1 MGQVIALFLICD
13 LTRLTPELGVSN
25 LYSSRSKKDMVH
37 IMDIPNLS
45 QDAVTYLKVVVVLVV
60 AFFVIRL
67 ISRLLKRFLSAR
79 ALPVDAQNILR
90 RVVVYVL
97 WFIVLMYVIAEL
109 NLEEVL
115 MPLLG
120 ASVIVCLAVALAV
133 KNVLSDAVAGIFI
146 LLDKHFNI
154 GDEVET
160 MKYRGTILEV
170 TLRKTRIKTDDGTI
184 VVLANGKIDSSGWV
198 LYKRKTEAEE
208 N

>member
-1 MGQVIALFLICD
+1 MYKYLFIIGHIKAFRFFTD
-13 LTRLTPELGVSN
+13 IY
-25 LYSSRSKKDMVH
+25 LYIRTSKKNVGHMV
-37 IMDIPNLS
+37 DISNLS

-67 ISRLLKRFLSAR
+67 ISRLLKRFLSVR
-79 ALPVDAQNILR
+79 ALPEDAQNILR

-109 NLEEVL
+109 QLEELL

-120 ASVIVCLAVALAV
+120 ASVIVGLAVALAV

-146 LLDKHFNI
+146 LLDRHFNI

-160 MKYRGTILEV
+160 MKYKGEIIDV

-198 LYKRKTEAEE
+198 LYERKTEGEE

>member
-1 MGQVIALFLICD
+1 
-13 LTRLTPELGVSN
+13 
-25 LYSSRSKKDMVH
+25 MVH
-37 IMDIPNLS
+37 MMDISNLS
-45 QDAVTYLKVVVVLVV
+45 QDAVLYLKVVVVLVV
-60 AFFVIRL
+60 AFFVIGL
-67 ISRLLKRFLSAR
+67 ISRLLKRFLSIR
-79 ALPVDAQNILR
+79 AMSLDAQNILR

-97 WFIVLMYVIAEL
+97 WFIVLLYVIAEL
-109 NLEEVL
+109 KLEEIL

-120 ASVIVCLAVALAV
+120 ASVIVGLAVALAV
-133 KNVLSDAVAGIFI
+133 KNILSDAVAGVFI

-160 MKYRGTILEV
+160 MKYRGKILEV

-198 LYKRKTEAEE
+198 LYERKTEAEE

>member
-1 MGQVIALFLICD
+1 M
-13 LTRLTPELGVSN
+13 
-25 LYSSRSKKDMVH
+25 
-37 IMDIPNLS
+37 
-45 QDAVTYLKVVVVLVV
+45 
-60 AFFVIRL
+60 
-67 ISRLLKRFLSAR
+67 
-79 ALPVDAQNILR
+79 R

-97 WFIVLMYVIAEL
+97 WFIVLIYVIEEL
-109 NLEEVL
+109 NLEEIL

-120 ASVIVCLAVALAV
+120 ASVVVGLAVALAV

-170 TLRKTRIKTDDGTI
+170 TLRKTRIKTDAGTI

-198 LYKRKTEAEE
+198 LYERKTEAEE

>member
-1 MGQVIALFLICD
+1 MGRVIALFLICD
-13 LTRLTPELGVSN
+13 LTRLTQDLGVSN
-25 LYSSRSKKDMVH
+25 LYIRTSKKNVGHMV
-37 IMDIPNLS
+37 DISNLS

-67 ISRLLKRFLSAR
+67 ISRLLKRFLSVR
-79 ALPVDAQNILR
+79 ALPLDAQNILR

-109 NLEEVL
+109 QLEELL

-120 ASVIVCLAVALAV
+120 ASVIVGLAVALAV

-160 MKYRGTILEV
+160 MKYRGKILEV

-198 LYKRKTEAEE
+198 LYERKTEAEE

>member
-1 MGQVIALFLICD
+1 
-13 LTRLTPELGVSN
+13 
-25 LYSSRSKKDMVH
+25 
-37 IMDIPNLS
+37 MD
-45 QDAVTYLKVVVVLVV
+45 V
-60 AFFVIRL
+60 
-67 ISRLLKRFLSAR
+67 
-79 ALPVDAQNILR
+79 QNILR

-97 WFIVLMYVIAEL
+97 WFIVLIYVIEEL
-109 NLEEVL
+109 NLEEIL

-120 ASVIVCLAVALAV
+120 ASVVVGLAVALAV

-170 TLRKTRIKTDDGTI
+170 TLRKTRIKTDAGTI

-198 LYKRKTEAEE
+198 LYERKTEAEE

>member
-1 MGQVIALFLICD
+1 
-13 LTRLTPELGVSN
+13 
-25 LYSSRSKKDMVH
+25 
-37 IMDIPNLS
+37 MDIPTIS
-45 QDAVTYLKVVVVLVV
+45 QEVVPYLKVVVVLVV

-67 ISRLLKRFLSAR
+67 ISRLLKKFMSVRVMPL
-79 ALPVDAQNILR
+79 DAQNILQ

-109 NLEEVL
+109 QLEEIL

-120 ASVIVCLAVALAV
+120 ASVIVGLAVALAV

-160 MKYRGTILEV
+160 LKYKGEIIDV

-198 LYKRKTEAEE
+198 LYQRKTEAEE
-208 N
+208 K

>member
-1 MGQVIALFLICD
+1 M
-13 LTRLTPELGVSN
+13 
-25 LYSSRSKKDMVH
+25 
-37 IMDIPNLS
+37 MDISNLS
-45 QDAVTYLKVVVVLVV
+45 QDAVLYLKVVVVLVV
-60 AFFVIRL
+60 AFFVIGL
-67 ISRLLKRFLSAR
+67 ISRLLKRFLSIR
-79 ALPVDAQNILR
+79 AMSLDAQNILR

-97 WFIVLMYVIAEL
+97 WFIVLLYVIAEL
-109 NLEEVL
+109 KLEEIL

-120 ASVIVCLAVALAV
+120 ASVIVGLAVALAV
-133 KNVLSDAVAGIFI
+133 KNILSDAVAGVFI

-160 MKYRGTILEV
+160 MKYRGKIVEV

-198 LYKRKTEAEE
+198 LYERKTEAEE

>member
-1 MGQVIALFLICD
+1 
-13 LTRLTPELGVSN
+13 
-25 LYSSRSKKDMVH
+25 MVH
-37 IMDIPNLS
+37 MMDISNLS
-45 QDAVTYLKVVVVLVV
+45 QDAVLYLKVVVVLVV
-60 AFFVIRL
+60 AFFVIGL
-67 ISRLLKRFLSAR
+67 ISRLLKRFLSIR
-79 ALPVDAQNILR
+79 AMSLDAQNILR

-97 WFIVLMYVIAEL
+97 WFIVLLYVIEEL
-109 NLEEVL
+109 KLEEIL

-120 ASVIVCLAVALAV
+120 ASVIVGLAVALAV
-133 KNVLSDAVAGIFI
+133 KNVLSDAVAGVFI

-160 MKYRGTILEV
+160 MKYRGKILEV

-198 LYKRKTEAEE
+198 LYERKTEAEE

>member
-1 MGQVIALFLICD
+1 M
-13 LTRLTPELGVSN
+13 
-25 LYSSRSKKDMVH
+25 
-37 IMDIPNLS
+37 MDISNLS
-45 QDAVTYLKVVVVLVV
+45 QDAVSYLKVVVVLVV

-67 ISRLLKRFLSAR
+67 ISRLLKRFLSVR
-79 ALPVDAQNILR
+79 ALPEDAQNILR

-109 NLEEVL
+109 QLEELL

-120 ASVIVCLAVALAV
+120 ASVIVGLAVALAV
-133 KNVLSDAVAGIFI
+133 KNVLSDVVAGIFI
-146 LLDKHFNI
+146 LLDRDFNI

-160 MKYRGTILEV
+160 MKYKGEIIEV

-198 LYKRKTEAEE
+198 LYERKREGEE

>member
-1 MGQVIALFLICD
+1 
-13 LTRLTPELGVSN
+13 
-25 LYSSRSKKDMVH
+25 MVH

>member
-1 MGQVIALFLICD
+1 
-13 LTRLTPELGVSN
+13 
-25 LYSSRSKKDMVH
+25 MVKM
-37 IMDIPNLS
+37 IDIPTIS
-45 QDAVTYLKVVVVLVV
+45 QEAVPYLKVVVVLVV

-67 ISRLLKRFLSAR
+67 ISRLLKKFMSVRVMPL
-79 ALPVDAQNILR
+79 DAQNILQ

-109 NLEEVL
+109 QLEEIL

-120 ASVIVCLAVALAV
+120 ASVIVGLAVALAV
-133 KNVLSDAVAGIFI
+133 KNVLSDVVAGIFI

-154 GDEVET
+154 GDEIET
-160 MKYRGTILEV
+160 LKYKGEIIDV

-198 LYKRKTEAEE
+198 LYQRKTETEE
-208 N
+208 K